1 MSLTQLG
8 MTLTAEMSF
17 YLTGLKLLLFK
28 HASIFILISENILT
42 HTLKFTSEDS
52 KLASKSFYISERNS

>member
-1 MSLTQLG
+1 

-28 HASIFILISENILT
+28 HASIFILIIENILT
-42 HTLKFTSEDS
+42 HTLKFASEDS
-52 KLASKSFYISERNS
+52 KLASKSFYISESNS